1 MISAAEGN
9 KEINKSDKTIP
20 TYQVYQPELL
30 TQFQSEALYIVGLSQ
45 LSATSAKQKTTRYA
59 GGRQ

>member
-1 MISAAEGN
+1 LHEQRFGEISEPLF
-9 KEINKSDKTIP
+9 I
-20 TYQVYQPELL
+20 
-30 TQFQSEALYIVGLSQ
+30 FVGLSQ

>member
-1 MISAAEGN
+1 MFMFSIKGLF
-9 KEINKSDKTIP
+9 I
-20 TYQVYQPELL
+20 
-30 TQFQSEALYIVGLSQ
+30 FIVGLSQ